1 MSSLIRLASAA
12 LVALPAVASLACTN
26 FIVTPAASA
35 DGSTFISYNAD
46 DYGMFG
52 SLCHYP
58 AAVHAKGAVRDIVNW
73 DTHVWAGQIPEVAQ
87 TYNVI
92 GNINEFQVAIG
103 ETTYGGREE
112 MVDTTGL
119 LDYGSLIYLALQ
131 RSRTARE
138 AIEVMTS
145 LANRYGYSSEGET
158 FSIADPREA
167 WIMEMMGKGPG
178 SKGVVFVA
186 LRVPDGYICAHA
198 NQSRI
203 GNWRKLG
210 LAKEDVIASKDV
222 VSFARR
228 MGWFRG
234 KDEDFSWRDAYCKP
248 DFEGRRLCDARV
260 WSFFRRHAD
269 DMERHFYWAE
279 GRESL
284 VDDLPLW
291 VRPNHRVSLHDVMMG
306 MRDHYEGTPFS
317 LADTTSLAGGPW
329 MMPYRPTPLVFKG
342 ADGRDYFFERPTST
356 QQTAFT
362 FVAQLRSSLP
372 DHVGGIL
379 WFGNDDA
386 NMVAYT
392 PVYCASTRR
401 PLCYNTPGADAVTFS
416 FQNAFWVCNWVA
428 NMVYPRYSALFPDL
442 EAVRDSLESSFLAA
456 QAEVEAKA
464 AAMPKPQAVSFLNDY
479 SIACASRMMDRW
491 NALAML
497 LIVKHNDM
505 AVKPQNADGS
515 FSRTP
520 EGLGERVVR
529 IGYPEPARALLI
541 EQGAIKVEYPSQ
553 GF

>member
-1 MSSLIRLASAA
+1 MTTTSLRSALLAVA
-12 LVALPAVASLACTN
+12 ALPAAAAFGCTN
-26 FIVTPAASA
+26 FIVTPGASA

-58 AAVHAKGAVRDIVNW
+58 AGVHAKGSLRDIVNW
-73 DTHVWAGQIPEVAQ
+73 DTHVWAGQIPEAAE

-112 MVDTTGL
+112 MVDETGL
-119 LDYGSLIYLALQ
+119 LDYGTLIYLALQ

-145 LANRYGYSSEGET
+145 LASKYGYSSEGET

-167 WIMEMMGKGPG
+167 WIMEMMGKGRG
-178 SKGVVFVA
+178 SKGVVYVA
-186 LRVPDGYICAHA
+186 LRVPDGYISAHA

-210 LAKEDVIASKDV
+210 LGGSDVIASKDV
-222 VSFARR
+222 VSFARK
-228 MGWFRG
+228 MGWYSG
-234 KDEDFSWRDAYCKP
+234 KDDDFSWKDVYCKP
-248 DFEGRRLCDARV
+248 DFGARRLCDARA

-269 DMERHFYWAE
+269 GMDRYLPWVMGRDKEAE
-279 GRESL
+279 
-284 VDDLPLW
+284 DLPLW
-291 VRPNHRVSLHDVMMG
+291 VRPNHKLTVRDVMTC
-306 MRDHYEGTPFS
+306 MRDHYEGTPLS

-329 MMPYRPTPLVFKG
+329 MMPYRPTPLTFK
-342 ADGRDYFFERPTST
+342 AQDGKEYYFERPTST

-362 FVAQLRSSLP
+362 FVAQMRAGKA

-392 PVYCASTRR
+392 PIYCASTRR

-416 FQNAFWVCNWVA
+416 FQNAFWVCNWVS
-428 NMVYPRYSALFPDL
+428 NMVYPRYAALFPDL
-442 EAVRDSLESSFLAA
+442 EAVRDSLEGMFLSR

-464 AAMPKPQAVSFLNDY
+464 ESMPKSEAVRFLNDY
-479 SIACASRMMDRW
+479 SVACAGEMMEQW

-505 AVKPQNADGS
+505 ALKPQNADGS
-515 FSRTP
+515 FAVTP
-520 EGLGERVVR
+520 EGLGQRVKR
-529 IGYPEPARALLI
+529 PGYPAAARELLI
-541 EQGAIKVEYPSQ
+541 KQGAIDAE
-553 GF
+553 

>member
-1 MSSLIRLASAA
+1 MAAVAVAASS
-12 LVALPAVASLACTN
+12 AVASLACTN
-26 FIVTPAASA
+26 FIVTPGASA
-35 DGSTFISYNAD
+35 DGSTFITYNAD

-52 SLCHYP
+52 SLCHY
-58 AAVHAKGAVRDIVNW
+58 AAGIHAKGTLRDIVNW
-73 DTHVWAGQIPEVAQ
+73 DTHVWAGQIPEAAE

-92 GNINEFQVAIG
+92 GNINEHQVAIG

-112 MVDTTGL
+112 MVDTAGL

-145 LANRYGYSSEGET
+145 LAQKYGYSSEGET
-158 FSIADPREA
+158 FSIADPHEA

-178 SKGVVFVA
+178 SKGVVYVA

-203 GNWRKLG
+203 GNWQKLG
-210 LAKEDVIASKDV
+210 LKKEDVLTSKDV
-222 VSFARR
+222 ISFARK
-228 MGWFRG
+228 MGWFSG
-234 KDEDFSWRDAYCKP
+234 KDEDFSWKDAYCKP
-248 DFEGRRLCDARV
+248 DFGARRLCDARA

-269 DMERHFYWAE
+269 GMDRYLPWAE
-279 GRESL
+279 GRDKTAE
-284 VDDLPLW
+284 DLPLW
-291 VRPNHRVSLHDVMMG
+291 VRPNHKLSLHDVMTG
-306 MRDHYEGTPFS
+306 MRDHYEGTPLS

-329 MMPYRPTPLVFKG
+329 LMPYRPTPLTFK
-342 ADGRDYFFERPTST
+342 AQDGKEYYFERPTST

-362 FVAQLRSSLP
+362 FVAQMRASLP
-372 DHVGGIL
+372 NHIGGIL

-392 PVYCASTRR
+392 PIYCASTRR

-428 NMVYPRYSALFPDL
+428 NMVYPRYAALFPDL
-442 EAVRDSLESSFLAA
+442 QATRDSLEATFIGA
-456 QAEVEAKA
+456 QADVETRA
-464 AAMPKPQAVSFLNDY
+464 AALPKADAVRMLNDY
-479 SIACASRMMDRW
+479 SISCAAQMMEQW

-505 AVKPQNADGS
+505 ALKPQNPDGS
-515 FSRTP
+515 FARTP
-520 EGLGERVVR
+520 EGLGVRVR
-529 IGYPEPARALLI
+529 RPGYPAAAREMLI
-541 EQGAIKVEYPSQ
+541 KLGSIDVYE
-553 GF
+553 

>member
-1 MSSLIRLASAA
+1 MSFLIRLAAA
-12 LVALPAVASLACTN
+12 LCALSFGARAAACTN
-26 FIVTPAASA
+26 FIVTPSASA
-35 DGSTFISYNAD
+35 DGSVFISYNAD

-58 AAVHAKGAVRDIVNW
+58 AGVHAKGSVRDIVNW
-73 DTHVWAGQIPEVAQ
+73 DTHVWAGQIPEAAE

-138 AIEVMTS
+138 AIGVMTS
-145 LANRYGYSSEGET
+145 LANKYGYSSEGET
-158 FSIADPREA
+158 FSIADPDEA

-203 GNWRKLG
+203 GNWQKLG
-210 LAKEDVIASKDV
+210 LGKDDVIVSKDV
-222 VSFARR
+222 ISFARK
-228 MGWFRG
+228 MGWFSG
-234 KDEDFSWRDAYCKP
+234 KDADFSWKDAYCKP
-248 DFEGRRLCDARV
+248 DFESRRFCDARA

-269 DMERHFYWAE
+269 GMDKYLPWAM
-279 GRESL
+279 GRDSAAE
-284 VDDLPLW
+284 DLPLW
-291 VRPNHRVSLHDVMMG
+291 VKPNHPVSLHDVMAG
-306 MRDHYEGTPFS
+306 MRDHYEGTPLS

-329 MMPYRPTPLVFKG
+329 MMPYRPTPLTFKG
-342 ADGRDYFFERPTST
+342 GDGNEYFWERPTST

-362 FVAQLRSSLP
+362 FVAQLRKSLP
-372 DHVGGIL
+372 SHIGGIL

-392 PVYCASTRR
+392 PIYCASTRR

-416 FQNAFWVCNWVA
+416 FQNAFWVCNWEA

-442 EAVRDSLESSFLAA
+442 EAVRDSLEASFAA
-456 QAEVEAKA
+456 RQADVEARA
-464 AAMPKPQAVSFLNDY
+464 AAMPKARAVAFLNDY
-479 SIACASRMMDRW
+479 SVACAAEMMERW
-491 NALAML
+491 NELAIM

-505 AVKPQNADGS
+505 ALKPQNADGS
-515 FSRTP
+515 FALTP
-520 EGLGERVVR
+520 EGLGRRVSR
-529 IGYPEPARALLI
+529 PGYPAASRALLI
-541 EQGAIKVEYPSQ
+541 GHKAVEAE
-553 GF
+553 

>member
-1 MSSLIRLASAA
+1 MSFLIRLAAA
-12 LVALPAVASLACTN
+12 VCALSFGARAAACTN
-26 FIVTPAASA
+26 FIVTPSASA
-35 DGSTFISYNAD
+35 DGSVFISYNAD

-58 AAVHAKGAVRDIVNW
+58 AGVHAKGSMRDIVNW
-73 DTHVWAGQIPEVAQ
+73 DTHVWAGQIPEAAE

-138 AIEVMTS
+138 AIGVMTS
-145 LANRYGYSSEGET
+145 LANMYGYSSEGET
-158 FSIADPREA
+158 FSIADPDEA

-203 GNWRKLG
+203 GNWQKLG
-210 LAKEDVIASKDV
+210 LGKDDVIVSKDV
-222 VSFARR
+222 ISFARK
-228 MGWFRG
+228 MGWFSG
-234 KDEDFSWRDAYCKP
+234 KDADFSWKDAYCKP
-248 DFEGRRLCDARV
+248 DFESRRFCDARA

-269 DMERHFYWAE
+269 GMDKYLPWAM
-279 GRESL
+279 GRDSAAE
-284 VDDLPLW
+284 DLPLW
-291 VRPNHRVSLHDVMMG
+291 VKPNHPVSLHDVMAG
-306 MRDHYEGTPFS
+306 MRDHYEGTPLS

-329 MMPYRPTPLVFKG
+329 MMPYRPTPLTFKG
-342 ADGRDYFFERPTST
+342 GDGNEYFWERPTST

-362 FVAQLRSSLP
+362 FVAQLRKSLP
-372 DHVGGIL
+372 SHIGGIL

-392 PVYCASTRR
+392 PIYCASTRR

-442 EAVRDSLESSFLAA
+442 EAVRDSLEASFAA
-456 QAEVEAKA
+456 RQADVEARA
-464 AAMPKPQAVSFLNDY
+464 AAMPKARAVAFLNDY
-479 SIACASRMMDRW
+479 SIACAAEMMERW
-491 NALAML
+491 NELAIM

-505 AVKPQNADGS
+505 ALKPQNADGS
-515 FSRTP
+515 FALTP
-520 EGLGERVVR
+520 EGLGRRVSR
-529 IGYPEPARALLI
+529 PGYPAASRALLI
-541 EQGAIKVEYPSQ
+541 GHKAVEAE
-553 GF
+553 

>member
-1 MSSLIRLASAA
+1 MSNFKRLAFTVLAA
-12 LVALPAVASLACTN
+12 LPTLGSMACTN
-26 FIVTPAASA
+26 FIVTSAASA

-58 AAVHAKGAVRDIVNW
+58 AATHARGALRDIVNW
-73 DTHVWAGQIPEVAQ
+73 DTHVWAGQIPEAAA
-87 TYNVI
+87 TFNVI

-131 RSRTARE
+131 RSKTARE

-145 LANRYGYSSEGET
+145 LAAKYGYSSEGET
-158 FSIADPREA
+158 FSIADPNEA

-178 SKGVVFVA
+178 SKGVVYVA

-210 LAKEDVIASKDV
+210 LGKEDVIASKDV
-222 VSFARR
+222 ISFARE
-228 MGWFRG
+228 MGWFSG
-234 KDEDFSWRDAYCKP
+234 KDEDFSWKDAYCKP
-248 DFEGRRLCDARV
+248 DFEARRLCDARA

-269 DMERHFYWAE
+269 GMDRYLPWAE
-279 GRESL
+279 GRDTDAE
-284 VDDLPLW
+284 DMPLW
-291 VRPNHRVSLHDVMMG
+291 VKPNHKLSLHDVMMG
-306 MRDHYEGTPFS
+306 MRDHYEGTPLS
-317 LADTTSLAGGPW
+317 LASTESLAGGPW
-329 MMPYRPTPLVFKG
+329 LMPYRPTPLVFEG
-342 ADGRDYFFERPTST
+342 ADGKEYFFERPTST

-362 FVAQLRSSLP
+362 FVAQLRSGVP
-372 DHVGGIL
+372 DHIGGIL

-392 PVYCASTRR
+392 PIYCASTRR

-428 NMVYPRYSALFPDL
+428 NMVYPRYSSLFPDL
-442 EAVRDSLESSFLAA
+442 EAVRDSLESSFFSR
-456 QAEVEAKA
+456 QADVEARA
-464 AAMPKPQAVSFLNDY
+464 AAMPKAQAVDFLNDY
-479 SIACASRMMDRW
+479 SVACASEMMERW

-515 FSRTP
+515 FSLTP
-520 EGLGERVVR
+520 EGLGKRVLR
-529 IGYPEPARALLI
+529 TGYPAPAREQLI
-541 EQGAIKVEYPSQ
+541 KRGDIIAE
-553 GF
+553 